1 MSITE
6 KELREMLTVE
16 ADTEKV
22 STVSSDGRNLLT
34 RIPVK
39 IRERLKLKKGDR
51 LRWLVKGGEVK
62 LEIIEKDA
70 K

>member
-6 KELREMLTVE
+6 KDLREILTVE

-39 IRERLKLKKGDR
+39 IRNKLGLKQGDR
-51 LRWLVKGGEVK
+51 LRWLVRKGEVK
-62 LEIIEKDA
+62 LEVIQNA

>member
-1 MSITE
+1 MGLTE
-6 KELREMLTVE
+6 KELREMLAVE

-39 IRERLKLKKGDR
+39 IREKLGLKKGDR
-51 LRWLVKGGEVK
+51 LRWLVKNWEVK
-62 LEIIEKDA
+62 LEVIKNA

>member
-6 KELREMLTVE
+6 RELREMLTVE

-39 IRERLKLKKGDR
+39 IRGKLGLKKGDR
-51 LRWLVKGGEVK
+51 LRWLVKSGEVK
-62 LEIIEKDA
+62 LEIIKNA